1 MMVIGVNNTISNA
14 VKKWTETFS
23 ECKLLTNSSV
33 FVSVTAIDS
42 NAFKDVLHISY
53 SGFAMGPM
61 ENFINWYKWYN
72 KKETCVLCKSL
83 FKIKVI
89 TLFS

>member
-14 VKKWTETFS
+14 VKKWTEPFS

-42 NAFKDVLHISY
+42 NAFKDILRNS
-53 SGFAMGPM
+53 SA
-61 ENFINWYKWYN
+61 
-72 KKETCVLCKSL
+72 
-83 FKIKVI
+83 
-89 TLFS
+89 